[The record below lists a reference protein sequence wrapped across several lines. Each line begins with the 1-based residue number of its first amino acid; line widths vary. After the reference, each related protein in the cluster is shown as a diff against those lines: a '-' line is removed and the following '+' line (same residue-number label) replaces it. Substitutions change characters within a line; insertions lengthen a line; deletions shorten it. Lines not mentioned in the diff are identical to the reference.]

1 MGKALLAVGTFL
13 SICFLIFGGVV
24 YFTRRE
30 DVIAVDSSLSE
41 AFSRAIAEAPQTGGT
56 VDLRTLTDFD
66 FDRVL
71 FFPPGTPKAAVSRE
85 LGFAFKG
92 ELRYTAESSQILVF
106 TNNGRFVRFADYR
119 GRDRFTGLSVPFDY
133 LTANDAVFKVRDGV
147 VRPAR

>member
-1 MGKALLAVGTFL
+1 MGKALIAVGTFL

-24 YFTRRE
+24 YFTRHE

-41 AFSRAIAEAPQTGGT
+41 SFSRALAEAPQTGGT

-71 FFPPGTPKAAVSRE
+71 FFAPGTPKPAISRQ
-85 LGFAFKG
+85 LGFEFRG
-92 ELRYTAESSQILVF
+92 ELRYTAESSEILVF

-119 GRDRFTGLSVPFDY
+119 GRGRFEGLEQPFDY
-133 LTANDAVFKVRDGV
+133 LPANDAVFRVKDGV
-147 VRPAR
+147 IRLAR